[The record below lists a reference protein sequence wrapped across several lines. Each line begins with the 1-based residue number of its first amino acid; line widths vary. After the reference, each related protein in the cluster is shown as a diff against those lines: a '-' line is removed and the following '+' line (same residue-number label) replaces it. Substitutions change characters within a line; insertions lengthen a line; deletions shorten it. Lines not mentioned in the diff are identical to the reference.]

1 MLERGKKRIL
11 RRIGG
16 EIVIAE
22 DAQGGVEER
31 ILIMQDERIE
41 GIEVA
46 ALCGLDEGGF
56 VHEILLYSN
65 CNRFVTQYLS
75 YFNYQIMQAQEYFL

>member
-1 MLERGKKRIL
+1 MLERGKERVL
-11 RRIGG
+11 RGIGG

-31 ILIMQDERIE
+31 VLIMQDERIE

-46 ALCGLDEGGF
+46 ALGGLDEGGF
-56 VHEILLYSN
+56 VHCILPADLLY
-65 CNRFVTQYLS
+65 
-75 YFNYQIMQAQEYFL
+75 

>member
-11 RRIGG
+11 RGIGG

-46 ALCGLDEGGF
+46 ALRGLDEGGF
-56 VHEILLYSN
+56 VHNIMLYLN
-65 CNRFVTQYLS
+65 CNLFVV
-75 YFNYQIMQAQEYFL
+75 

>member
-11 RRIGG
+11 RCISG

-22 DAQGGVEER
+22 DAQGGVVER
-31 ILIMQDERIE
+31 ILIMLDERVE

-46 ALCGLDEGGF
+46 ALRGLDEGRF
-56 VHEILLYSN
+56 VHCILSADLLY
-65 CNRFVTQYLS
+65 
-75 YFNYQIMQAQEYFL
+75 

>member
-11 RRIGG
+11 RCIGG
-16 EIVIAE
+16 EIVIAK

-41 GIEVA
+41 SIEVA
-46 ALCGLDEGGF
+46 ALRGLDEGGF
-56 VHEILLYSN
+56 VHCFFFVSRFAILNSGSQLILIYKRR
-65 CNRFVTQYLS
+65 CY
-75 YFNYQIMQAQEYFL
+75 E

>member
-11 RRIGG
+11 RGIGG

-31 ILIMQDERIE
+31 ILIMQDERVE

-46 ALCGLDEGGF
+46 ALRGLDEGGF
-56 VHEILLYSN
+56 VHRIMLYSIL
-65 CNRFVTQYLS
+65 TD
-75 YFNYQIMQAQEYFL
+75 

>member
-1 MLERGKKRIL
+1 MLERGKERIL

-22 DAQGGVEER
+22 DAQGGIEER
-31 ILIMQDERIE
+31 ILIMQDQRVE

-46 ALCGLDEGGF
+46 ALCGLDERRF
-56 VHEILLYSN
+56 VHYVLPVDSRTSDEVLN
-65 CNRFVTQYLS
+65 QF
-75 YFNYQIMQAQEYFL
+75 

>member
-11 RRIGG
+11 SRIGS

-31 ILIMQDERIE
+31 VLIMQDERIE
-41 GIEVA
+41 GIKIA
-46 ALCGLDEGGF
+46 ALRGLDEGGF
-56 VHEILLYSN
+56 VHVIMLYSIL
-65 CNRFVTQYLS
+65 TD
-75 YFNYQIMQAQEYFL
+75 